1 MAKYIGAT
9 CRLCRREGVKLFLKG
24 SRCATEK
31 CALDKRSYRPG
42 MHGQQRSK
50 LSDFALQLREK
61 QKAKAIYDILEKQ
74 FRNYFKKAEASR
86 EVTGEALLQFLER
99 RLDNVV
105 FRCCFAPSR
114 PQARQMVSHGLITIN
129 DKKVDRPSC
138 LVNIGDIVKVKAKQQ
153 QLKAIS
159 EKMEELKERG
169 IPAWIK
175 IDEKLLTGKIT
186 RLPKKGDVGF
196 PIQEQLIVELYSK

>member
-1 MAKYIGAT
+1 MAKYIGAA

-31 CALDKRSYRPG
+31 CALDRRSYRPG
-42 MHGQQRSK
+42 MHGQRRSK
-50 LSDFALQLREK
+50 PSDFALQLREK
-61 QKAKAIYDILEKQ
+61 QKAKAIYGMLEGQ

-86 EVTGEALLQFLER
+86 GITGETLLQFLER

-105 FRCCFAPSR
+105 FRCCFASSR
-114 PQARQMVSHGLITIN
+114 PQARQMVFHGLITVN

-138 LVNIGDIVKVKAKQQ
+138 LVDTTDVIKVKAAQGT
-153 QLKAIS
+153 LKAIS
-159 EKMEELKERG
+159 ERIEELKERG
-169 IPAWIK
+169 IPAWISV
-175 IDEKLLTGKIT
+175 DEKLLTGKIIS
-186 RLPKKGDVGF
+186 LPKKEDVGF